1 MRISDWSSDVCS
13 SDLLLT
19 APVDCLRLP
28 PDLRALLEPAPA
40 FLDTQPV
47 IGLWPAATLA
57 ELQAIL
63 ADGSD
68 LAVRA
73 YARRIEA
80 RAVRSDFVAANINRS
95 EEHKAELQSLKRNSY
110 AVFFF
115 EKKKK

>member
-57 ELQAIL
+57 ALQAIL
-63 ADGSD
+63 ADGRD

-80 RAVRSDFVAANINRS
+80 RAVRSDFVPPNINSAADLRRL
-95 EEHKAELQSLKRNSY
+95 EIGRAH
-110 AVFFF
+110 V
-115 EKKKK
+115 